1 MLNKKSGRIINMTSN
16 LAVRGLWNS
25 VVPCAS
31 EGAIHQLT
39 SSLALEWGRDG
50 IRVNGIGAGW
60 LNTEQESDQSEP
72 GLLERY
78 LPSKRKGHPNDL
90 TQMLVY
96 LSSDSCD
103 FVNGQTIFIDGG
115 ALAHA

>member
-1 MLNKKSGRIINMTSN
+1 MELCGSMRF
-16 LAVRGLWNS
+16 
-25 VVPCAS
+25 
-31 EGAIHQLT
+31 EGPIHQLS

-60 LNTEQESDQSEP
+60 LNTKHKSAPSEP
-72 GLLERY
+72 DLLERY
-78 LPSKRKGHPNDL
+78 IPLKRKGYPNEL

-96 LSSDSCD
+96 FSSDSCD
-103 FVNGQTIFIDGG
+103 FVNGQTIFIDGA